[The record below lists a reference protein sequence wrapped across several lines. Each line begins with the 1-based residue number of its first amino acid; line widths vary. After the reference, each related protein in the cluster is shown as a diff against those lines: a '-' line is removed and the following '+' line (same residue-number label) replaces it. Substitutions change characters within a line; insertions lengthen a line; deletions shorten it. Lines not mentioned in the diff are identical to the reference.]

1 MLDQFVTTR
10 RKEVDE
16 VLVAKD
22 NMVVLWLYA
31 EGGYRVNYLPRNT

>member
-1 MLDQFVTTR
+1 MLDQLVTTW

-16 VLVAKD
+16 VLGAKD

-31 EGGYRVNYLPRNT
+31 EEGYMVNYLPRNT